1 MMSKSGKK
9 KILFVCYA
17 NMIRSQMAEGFARDK
32 GSAFLEVYS
41 AGIHPTGVLSPEAIA
56 VMKDKGVDISEQ
68 KSKGIGD
75 VPIMEMDYVIN
86 MSGYPIHMV
95 CPPGYEGTA
104 IDWKIEDP
112 VGKSVDYYRS
122 ACDAIEERVNKFV
135 KTLWKGSPAK

>member
-1 MMSKSGKK
+1 MMSKSEKK

-17 NMIRSQMAEGFARDK
+17 NMIRSQMAEGFARDM
-32 GSAFLEVYS
+32 GSAFLDVYS
-41 AGIHPTGVLSPEAIA
+41 AGVHPTGVVGPEAID
-56 VMKDKGVDISEQ
+56 VMKEKGIDISRQ
-68 KSKGIGD
+68 TSKRIGD

-104 IDWKIEDP
+104 IDWQIDDP
-112 VGKSVDYYRS
+112 VGKSVDYYRG
-122 ACDAIEERVNKFV
+122 ARDAIEERVKKFV